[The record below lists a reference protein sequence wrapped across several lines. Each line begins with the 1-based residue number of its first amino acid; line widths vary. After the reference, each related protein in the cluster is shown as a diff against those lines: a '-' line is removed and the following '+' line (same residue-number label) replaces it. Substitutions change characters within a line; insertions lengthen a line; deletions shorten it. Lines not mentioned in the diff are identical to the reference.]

1 MTVFDVPLPIGLDC
15 NIVGNDFDIF
25 GVFFPDEIREDCTDY
40 RCHSA
45 ALFRNIQYAEEV
57 QGRQVN
63 FYPETMIT
71 GISLALHHL

>member
-1 MTVFDVPLPIGLDC
+1 MTVFDVPLPIGLDR

-45 ALFRNIQYAEEV
+45 V
-57 QGRQVN
+57 
-63 FYPETMIT
+63 
-71 GISLALHHL
+71 